1 MDRPRDEPGGDELLD
16 EELADTVRRTGAS
29 GGGVFLIAEHEPV
42 GILVV
47 VCGSLVEFAGPWR
60 RVPLD
65 LPLPGTDAVRENRL
79 VWVGS
84 QEDLARSYPRAAAAL
99 PYQLSLAAAP
109 LTGSRHCWGALLLVW
124 PPNRPPHLTPRERS
138 IITAGARRLARVL
151 DDAGHP
157 PAIPDEP
164 RIIPLHRAG
173 PKPALLTAGDFAE
186 RLPGGLAL
194 DLEGRITF
202 LTAGAAELLGRSTD
216 QLLGTFPEQSLPWLD
231 DPSYEDRYRT
241 ALVTRR
247 PVACTVLRPPDQ
259 WLELRLYPDAS
270 GISVL
275 ISPAGSG
282 QTSDQPQPTKLS
294 SRGNPSGSNA
304 DVGRLYQLMHLAAAL
319 TETVGVQDV
328 VDLVADQVL
337 PAFGA
342 HGLILSTADA
352 DRLKIIGHRGYTD
365 EAIQLLDAQPVHT
378 DLTPAGHVMTSGVPA
393 FFDNPEQMAG
403 AHPRATP
410 LSGKQAWA
418 FLPLITSG
426 HAVGCCTLSYQHPHA
441 FTAAERATVTSLA
454 GLVAQALDRARLY
467 DAKHELAHSLQRAF
481 LPGSLPTVP
490 GITVAARYL
499 PAGHGMDIGGDFY
512 DFIRLSDTTAA
523 AIIGDVQGH
532 NVTAAALMGQ
542 VRTAVH
548 AHATAGAP
556 PDQVLARTNRFLADL
571 ETELFV
577 SCLYVH
583 LDLARHRAC
592 LTSAGHLSPLLRHH
606 SGPAEVIE
614 LPSGLL
620 LGIDPAARYDS
631 IDIPLPPGTL
641 LALYTDGLI
650 ETPGIDL
657 GQSTTDLATQLVR
670 ASEQTVDS
678 LADTLIRHATES
690 GARNDDIALLLI
702 DTRGQERSGPT
713 GTTTAPEGI
722 QRTGE

>member
-1 MDRPRDEPGGDELLD
+1 MNRPRDELGGNEQLDDEL
-16 EELADTVRRTGAS
+16 AATVRRTGAS
-29 GGGVFLIAEHEPV
+29 GGGVFLIAEHERV

-65 LPLPGTDAVRENRL
+65 LRLPGTDAVREHRL

-124 PPNRPPHLTPRERS
+124 PPNRLPHLTSRERS
-138 IITAGARRLARVL
+138 TITAAARRLARVL

-157 PAIPDEP
+157 PAIPGKP
-164 RIIPLHRAG
+164 RVTPLHRPG
-173 PKPALLTAGDFAE
+173 PVPSPSNAGDFAE

-194 DLEGRITF
+194 DLEGRISF
-202 LTAGAAELLGRSTD
+202 LTDAAAHLLGRSTD

-231 DPSYEDRYRT
+231 DGSYEDGYRT

-247 PVACTVLRPPDQ
+247 PVTCTVLRPPDHQ
-259 WLELRLYPDAS
+259 LELRLYPDAS

-275 ISPAGSG
+275 ISPAGPGPS
-282 QTSDQPQPTKLS
+282 SHPPTTPR
-294 SRGNPSGSNA
+294 SRSEASAGNA

-342 HGLILSTADA
+342 HGLILSTAEA

-365 EAIQLLDAQPVHT
+365 EAIRLLDGQPLHT
-378 DLTPAGHVMTSGVPA
+378 DVTPAGHVMTSGTPA
-393 FFDNPEQMAG
+393 FFDAPEHMAG
-403 AHPRATP
+403 TYPQATP

-426 HAVGCCTLSYQHPHA
+426 RPVGCCTISYQHPHA
-441 FTAAERATVTSLA
+441 FTAAERATATSLA
-454 GLVAQALDRARLY
+454 GLIAQALDRARLY
-467 DAKHELAHSLQRAF
+467 DAKHDLAHSLQRAF
-481 LPGSLPTVP
+481 LPGSLPTMA

-499 PAGHGMDIGGDFY
+499 PAAHGMDIGGDFY

-556 PDQVLARTNRFLADL
+556 PDQVLARTNRFLADI

-592 LTSAGHLSPLLRHH
+592 LTTAGHPPPLLRHR
-606 SGPAEVIE
+606 SGPAQVIE
-614 LPSGLL
+614 LPPGLL
-620 LGIDPAARYDS
+620 MGLDPTARYDS

-650 ETPGIDL
+650 ETPGVDL
-657 GQSTTDLATQLVR
+657 GQSTADLAAQLAC
-670 ASEQTVDS
+670 ASQQTVDS
-678 LADTLIRHATES
+678 LADTLIHHATRS
-690 GARNDDIALLLI
+690 ATRNDDIALLLI
-702 DTRGQERSGPT
+702 
-713 GTTTAPEGI
+713 GTTDLGAISTPADDESG
-722 QRTGE
+722 

>member
-1 MDRPRDEPGGDELLD
+1 MNRPGDEPGGTELLD
-16 EELADTVRRTGAS
+16 EELAATVRRTGAS

-65 LPLPGTDAVRENRL
+65 LPTPGTDAVRADRL

-109 LTGSRHCWGALLLVW
+109 LAGSRHCWGALLLVW

-138 IITAGARRLARVL
+138 TITAGARRLARVL

-157 PAIPDEP
+157 PAIPGQP
-164 RIIPLHRAG
+164 RITPLHRVCPMPPTLA
-173 PKPALLTAGDFAE
+173 AVDFAE

-202 LTAGAAELLGRSTD
+202 LTTGAAELLGRSTD
-216 QLLGTFPEQSLPWLD
+216 QLLGTLPEQSLPWLD
-231 DPSYEDRYRT
+231 DPVYEDRYRS
-241 ALVTRR
+241 ALVTRQ
-247 PVACTVLRPPDQ
+247 PTACTVLRPPDQ
-259 WLELRLYPDAS
+259 WLELRFYPDAS

-275 ISPAGSG
+275 FSPASSG
-282 QTSDQPQPTKLS
+282 QTSDQPPTLR
-294 SRGNPSGSNA
+294 SRITPSASNA

-352 DRLKIIGHRGYTD
+352 DRMKIIGHRGYTN
-365 EAIQLLDAQPVHT
+365 EAIQLLDGQPLHT
-378 DLTPAGHVMTSGVPA
+378 DLTPAGHVMTSGTPA
-393 FFDNPEQMAG
+393 FFENREQMAG
-403 AHPRATP
+403 THPWTPP

-418 FLPLITSG
+418 FLPLIASG
-426 HAVGCCTLSYQHPHA
+426 HPVGCCTISYQHPHA
-441 FTAAERATVTSLA
+441 FTANERATATSLA
-454 GLVAQALDRARLY
+454 GLIAQALDRARLY
-467 DAKHELAHSLQRAF
+467 DAKHDLAHSLQQAF
-481 LPGSLPTVP
+481 LPGTLPTIP

-499 PAGHGMDIGGDFY
+499 PAAHGMDIGGDFY

-532 NVTAAALMGQ
+532 NVTAATLMGQ
-542 VRTAVH
+542 VRTAIH

-556 PDQVLARTNRFLADL
+556 PGQVLARTNRFLADL

-592 LTSAGHLSPLLRHH
+592 LTSAGHPPPLLRHH
-606 SGPAEVIE
+606 SGRTEVIE
-614 LPSGLL
+614 LPQCLL
-620 LGIDPAARYDS
+620 MGIDAAARYDS
-631 IDIPLPPGTL
+631 IDIALPPGTL

-650 ETPGIDL
+650 ETPGTDL
-657 GQSTTDLATQLVR
+657 GQSTTDLATQLSR
-670 ASEQTVDS
+670 APEQTVDS
-678 LADTLIRHATES
+678 LADTLIRHATQS
-690 GARNDDIALLLI
+690 APRNDDIALLLI
-702 DTRGQERSGPT
+702 DTGGQTRSAPTESTRSG
-713 GTTTAPEGI
+713 
-722 QRTGE
+722 